1 MIYLQPKMTNNTFNT
16 TNSTLHS
23 LNKQLVSE
31 NETSSHE
38 SIMIILIFV
47 ISIFCVWCICR
58 ESESKQM
65 FDLENKAIRAQN
77 RIAIKTLN

>member
-23 LNKQLVSE
+23 LN
-31 NETSSHE
+31 ETSSHE
-38 SIMIILIFV
+38 SIMIILIIV
-47 ISIFCVWCICR
+47 ISIFCVCFICR
-58 ESESKQM
+58 ESESEQRI
-65 FDLENKAIRAQN
+65 DLENKAIRAQN